1 MRARTFVA
9 WMVAAAVLALVVWDV
24 RRPPE
29 RQLGVRAACA
39 LLELHRSTSAV
50 WLARSGVRCRFR
62 PSCSVYAERVL
73 ADRGWLAG
81 APIVARRIARC
92 GPWTPVGTSDP
103 WPPRPVAPE
112 TPSPVPSQTP
122 SVTAKE

>member
-1 MRARTFVA
+1 MRARSFVA
-9 WMVAAAVLALVVWDV
+9 SSVVVAALALTAWDV
-24 RRPPE
+24 TRPPE
-29 RQLGVRAACA
+29 RQLGVHAACA

-50 WLARSGVRCRFR
+50 WLAQSGVRCRFR

-81 APIVARRIARC
+81 APVVARRIARC
-92 GPWTPVGTSDP
+92 GPWTPAGTSDP
-103 WPPRPVAPE
+103 WPRRPVAPP
-112 TPSPVPSQTP
+112 TPSPVPSQAP